1 MSLKYFSS
9 LSMSSKGEK
18 KREKERK
25 EKKQQYPGD
34 QMRLGLGGLLVC
46 LFSLIRTGFFLS
58 SVKIVA
64 SCEMNLENFPMDTQK
79 CMLIFGSC
87 E

>member
-1 MSLKYFSS
+1 M
-9 LSMSSKGEK
+9 
-18 KREKERK
+18 
-25 EKKQQYPGD
+25 
-34 QMRLGLGGLLVC
+34 VC
-46 LFSLIRTGFFLS
+46 LFCLIRTCFFLS

>member
-1 MSLKYFSS
+1 MWCELEIFVIPFNV
-9 LSMSSKGEK
+9 EPTRK
-18 KREKERK
+18 KTERKERK
-25 EKKQQYPGD
+25 QQSPAD
-34 QMRLGLGGLLVC
+34 QMRLGLGGLVVR
-46 LFSLIRTGFFLS
+46 LFSLTRTCFFLS

-64 SCEMNLENFPMDTQK
+64 SCEMKLENFPMDTQK